1 MPPPPAT
8 IPGLY
13 NVQHTQQAAPP
24 TSVPPQFNRSQW
36 TKWKITTLLSHL
48 IPSHDALPY
57 APLPEP
63 TKPVAELT
71 LDEIALED
79 LAYIRIRQTK
89 ETRTEIEAH
98 EIVALYHENAL
109 DLEVDMP
116 MVPSAGVGLGV
127 GKFGPWDIYMHV
139 TCAEA
144 FADAYPALEV
154 CGSKVMIR
162 SIKAME
168 KDRPQA
174 ASPMGISITPY
185 LLETGGYMD
194 IKYEPGVSFKVVHK
208 KDIIA
213 MLRKRSINVY
223 RGARL
228 QVKMMGAEGEAP
240 IPMGTGMM
248 TDRINLVV
256 SPMHVAFDAY
266 PWPPKLCVRN
276 EKLGMDFEFKYRL
289 GGKNAESLHSGY
301 DGCKGPLSQCEPT
314 APSRGKPRRGSQARV
329 ATQANAKS
337 ARKQR
342 QGARK
347 ARKALHSSWQGDA
360 KNARSSVGT
369 YRWANALLARAVA
382 SCTSVAMSS
391 VMALPTPRGSPSS
404 APTPDVSLAGARQR
418 PTASTRRALSA
429 SVKLATPRW

>member
-1 MPPPPAT
+1 MQNMPSAILSTQHQQDRRTSRQASPARSDSSAPPTPQKDEDIPRSRDTLQMPPPPAT
-8 IPGLY
+8 IPGIY
-13 NVQHTQQAAPP
+13 NVQPTQQATPP
-24 TSVPPQFNRSQW
+24 TSVPPPVQPIAVDQMEDHNTS
-36 TKWKITTLLSHL
+36 
-48 IPSHDALPY
+48 IPPDSSHDALPY

-79 LAYIRIRQTK
+79 LSYIRITQTK

-127 GKFGPWDIYMHV
+127 GKYGPWDIYMHA

-144 FADAYPALEV
+144 FANAYPALEV

-168 KDRPQA
+168 KNRSQA

-208 KDIIA
+208 NDIIA

-240 IPMGTGMM
+240 IPM
-248 TDRINLVV
+248 
-256 SPMHVAFDAY
+256 
-266 PWPPKLCVRN
+266 
-276 EKLGMDFEFKYRL
+276 
-289 GGKNAESLHSGY
+289 
-301 DGCKGPLSQCEPT
+301 
-314 APSRGKPRRGSQARV
+314 
-329 ATQANAKS
+329 
-337 ARKQR
+337 
-342 QGARK
+342 
-347 ARKALHSSWQGDA
+347 
-360 KNARSSVGT
+360 
-369 YRWANALLARAVA
+369 
-382 SCTSVAMSS
+382 
-391 VMALPTPRGSPSS
+391 
-404 APTPDVSLAGARQR
+404 
-418 PTASTRRALSA
+418 
-429 SVKLATPRW
+429 